1 MFILDRMDNK
11 EEIIYF
17 SVNNW
22 FAGRDFPATENF
34 YKWLGDYI
42 NESFRDDDWCRKNGL
57 CVYYGP
63 VDMSTNYTIA
73 APRSWVEQNCP
84 ELLTDDEYTYYVR
97 ILRKNGEETQEYKK
111 KYSDFVDH
119 PNKYGDV
126 SGRFGWPYPEYKE
139 ENLGCHYYED
149 E

>member
-1 MFILDRMDNK
+1 MFISDNMDNK

-22 FAGRDFPATENF
+22 FAGRDYPNTEKF
-34 YKWLGDYI
+34 YKWLG
-42 NESFRDDDWCRKNGL
+42 NRSFMDDDWCRKNML

-63 VDMSTNYTIA
+63 IDMSINYTIA

-84 ELLTDDEYTYYVR
+84 ELLTDDEYTYHIRTVS
-97 ILRKNGEETQEYKK
+97 KDGEKTQEYKK

-119 PNKYGDV
+119 PSKYGYV
-126 SGRFGWPYPEYKE
+126 TGRFGWPYPEYNE
-139 ENLGCHYYED
+139 ENLGSHYYED